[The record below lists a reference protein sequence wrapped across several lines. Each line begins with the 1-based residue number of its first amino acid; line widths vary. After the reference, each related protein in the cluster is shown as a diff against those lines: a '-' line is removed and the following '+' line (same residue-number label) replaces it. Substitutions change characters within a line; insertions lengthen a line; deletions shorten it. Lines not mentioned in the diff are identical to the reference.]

1 MKRSLK
7 IIAGFLGLTLMFGC
21 GAQAKVIDSRT
32 DTEKIQIVG
41 QIETAAP
48 TEAVKETAVPLA
60 SAAVPETAASN
71 AVTPQP
77 IIVSDP
83 STPEPETTPAGDV
96 DPDAPLETEAPTE
109 EPTEAPTEEPTPTP
123 TPEPTATPEPNRTEA
138 EKFCDIAKS
147 LLDVEYKRGG
157 TKLETGFD
165 PGGFVY
171 YCLNK
176 VGVKVKHK
184 TSKGYSE
191 YDAWQRVDSMDD
203 LEPGDLCFFMTP
215 GNDSVN
221 CVAIYLGKDQIIYPS
236 SGEGKVIT
244 NKITSSYWTEAFVF
258 ARRVF

>member
-7 IIAGFLGLTLMFGC
+7 IIAGFLGLVLTFGC
-21 GAQAKVIDSRT
+21 GAQATVIDSRT

-48 TEAVKETAVPLA
+48 TEALKETAVPLA
-60 SAAVPETAASN
+60 SAVVSESDDPDV
-71 AVTPQP
+71 VTPQP
-77 IIVSDP
+77 IVVSDP
-83 STPEPETTPAGDV
+83 ATPKLTE
-96 DPDAPLETEAPTE
+96 APTEAPTE

-191 YDAWQRVDSMDD
+191 YDAWQRVETMDD

-244 NKITSSYWTEAFVF
+244 NKITSKYWTEAFVF

>member
-7 IIAGFLGLTLMFGC
+7 IIAGFLGLVLTFGC

-48 TEAVKETAVPLA
+48 TAEAQSGQSGEAPESTEETPK
-60 SAAVPETAASN
+60 
-71 AVTPQP
+71 P
-77 IIVSDP
+77 IVVSDP
-83 STPEPETTPAGDV
+83 VTPEP
-96 DPDAPLETEAPTE
+96 TEVPTEEPTEPPTQEPSEEPTE
-109 EPTEAPTEEPTPTP
+109 EPTEAP

-138 EKFCDIAKS
+138 EQFCEVAKS
-147 LLDVEYKRGG
+147 LLDTEYRPSG
-157 TKLETGFD
+157 TKPETGFD

-171 YCLNK
+171 YCLNQ

-184 TSKGYSE
+184 SSKGYSE
-191 YDAWQRVDSMDD
+191 YEKWQRVDSMDD

-215 GNDSVN
+215 GHESVN
-221 CVAIYLGKDQIIYPS
+221 CVCIYLGDGQIIYPS
-236 SGEGKVIT
+236 SGKGMVIINDINT
-244 NKITSSYWTEAFVF
+244 QYWEEAFVF